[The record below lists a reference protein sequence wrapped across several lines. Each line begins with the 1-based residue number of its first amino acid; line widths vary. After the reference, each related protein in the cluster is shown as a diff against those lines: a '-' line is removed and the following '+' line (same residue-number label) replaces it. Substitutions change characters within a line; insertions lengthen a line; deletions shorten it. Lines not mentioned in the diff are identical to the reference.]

1 MALTNP
7 QNIRVDAFQAN
18 VRHLAQQEA
27 SKLLMYVD
35 QDSPEAETNAWD
47 RLSSGDMGTKSR
59 NTANAGNETGR
70 VWSRRQAVATPF
82 VDHEIVETQDINM
95 MLVDPNSNLVRSMG
109 MAAGREYDDIIIAAA
124 TGNANVITRAAG
136 VPTTTPTALPAG
148 QIIGTYAADISFDLI
163 AQVQRLFMQN
173 DIDPTVPKVAVIG
186 PQQVYQLLNLTQQ
199 TSGDYVN
206 REALQTLNAS
216 GVVYNW
222 MGFTWIMSTRL
233 LEPATAQKDCLFFTE
248 RAIGCH
254 KAQDVTTYVQR
265 DPSRQYAW
273 RPQTELTAGA
283 VRVEDEQIV
292 WLKAKDTTV
301 A

>member
-18 VRHLAQQEA
+18 VRHLAQQEG
-27 SKLLMYVD
+27 SKLLMHVD
-35 QDSPEAETNAWD
+35 KDSPEAETNSWD
-47 RLSSGDMGTKSR
+47 RLSSGEQTAKAR
-59 NTANAGNETGR
+59 NTASSGNETGR
-70 VWSRRQAVATPF
+70 QWSRRQAVAASF
-82 VDHEIVETQDINM
+82 KDYEIVETQDISQ

-109 MAAGREYDDIIIAAA
+109 MAAGRRQDDIIIAAA
-124 TGNANVITRAAG
+124 TGNANVITRASG
-136 VPTTTPTALPAG
+136 VPTTTPTAFPAG
-148 QIIGTYAADISFDLI
+148 QIISDYSLDISFDLI

-173 DIDPTVPKVAVIG
+173 DIDPTVPKVAVVG
-186 PQQVYQLLNLTQQ
+186 PQQVYQLLNLTEQ

-206 REALQTLNAS
+206 RQALQTLNAT
-216 GVVYNW
+216 GVVPNW

-233 LEPATAQKDCLFFTE
+233 LEPTTAQKDCIFFTE
-248 RAIGCH
+248 RALGYH
-254 KAQDVTTYVQR
+254 QPQDITSFVER

-273 RPQTELTAGA
+273 RPQCEQTAGA